1 MWLLKVTGQ
10 YVIENKTFGMFLKY
24 TCFLDVTSHPAL
36 VYPCRGKTGQNNK
49 SPKSPPV
56 FLIIDHI
63 CTETF
68 VVEKQLHI

>member
-10 YVIENKTFGMFLKY
+10 YVIENKTFENFSKY

-36 VYPCRGKTGQNNK
+36 VYPCRGNTGQNN
-49 SPKSPPV
+49 KSPPV
-56 FLIIDHI
+56 FLIIDQ
-63 CTETF
+63 TF